1 MIALTI
7 AEISAA
13 VDGKTVIPAGISAT
27 PETVVSGEVQTDS
40 REITPGGIF
49 VARRGKAT
57 DGHLF
62 AEKAHELG
70 AALLIVE
77 RELDVPLPQI
87 IVADATIALSDL
99 AREVVARVHALG
111 QLQVVA
117 ITGSNGK
124 TTTKNLVAA
133 MAAKLGPTV
142 ASEKS
147 FNNEVGAPLTMLR
160 ITEDTR
166 FLITE
171 MGANAPGDIAK
182 LVNVAKP
189 DIGVVLMVGM
199 AHAGGFGGIAVTAK
213 SKAEMVTS
221 LPPTA
226 IAVLNG
232 DDPRVAAM
240 AEETDAE
247 VRYFGS
253 GQRVS
258 ATDIETGSFGS
269 TFNLVIGE
277 KQQPVRFKVLG
288 EHHIANALAAA
299 TVADALGLSLETI
312 VETLEETV
320 KPARW
325 RMEVTRCRNNI
336 TVINDAYNAN
346 PDSMAAALKTL
357 AQIADPHGRTIAVL
371 GEMSELGEY
380 AGEEHDRVAL
390 LAVRLRID
398 QVVIVGENIRRMY
411 ISSINEGVWD
421 EQEAHYFTDQDSAL
435 AYLSEQVRQ
444 NDTVLIKSSNAAG
457 LRFLGDKLGEALA

>member
-49 VARRGKAT
+49 VARRGEAT

>member
-49 VARRGKAT
+49 VARRGEAT

-99 AREVVARVHALG
+99 AREVVARVHAHG

-435 AYLSEQVRQ
+435 A
-444 NDTVLIKSSNAAG
+444 
-457 LRFLGDKLGEALA
+457 

>member
-1 MIALTI
+1 M
-7 AEISAA
+7 
-13 VDGKTVIPAGISAT
+13 IPAGISAT

-49 VARRGKAT
+49 VARRGEAT

>member
-13 VDGKTVIPAGISAT
+13 VDGKIVIPAGISVT

-49 VARRGKAT
+49 VARRGEAT

-70 AALLIVE
+70 AALLILE
-77 RELDVPLPQI
+77 RELDVKLPQI
-87 IVADATIALSDL
+87 IVADATLALSDL

-124 TTTKNLVAA
+124 TTTKNLVSA

-160 ITEDTR
+160 ISENTR

-182 LVNVAKP
+182 LVNIAKP

-299 TVADALGLSLETI
+299 TVADALGLSLDEI
-312 VETLEETV
+312 VATLEEVV

-325 RMEVTRCRNNI
+325 RMEVTHCRDNI

>member
-13 VDGKTVIPAGISAT
+13 VDGKIVIPAGISAT

-49 VARRGKAT
+49 VARRGEAT

-77 RELDVPLPQI
+77 RELDVKLPQI
-87 IVADATIALSDL
+87 IVADATLALSDL

-111 QLQVVA
+111 RLQVVA

-124 TTTKNLVAA
+124 TTTKNLVSA

-160 ITEDTR
+160 ISENTR

-277 KQQPVRFKVLG
+277 KQQPVRFK
-288 EHHIANALAAA
+288 H
-299 TVADALGLSLETI
+299 
-312 VETLEETV
+312 
-320 KPARW
+320 P
-325 RMEVTRCRNNI
+325 
-336 TVINDAYNAN
+336 
-346 PDSMAAALKTL
+346 
-357 AQIADPHGRTIAVL
+357 
-371 GEMSELGEY
+371 
-380 AGEEHDRVAL
+380 
-390 LAVRLRID
+390 
-398 QVVIVGENIRRMY
+398 
-411 ISSINEGVWD
+411 
-421 EQEAHYFTDQDSAL
+421 
-435 AYLSEQVRQ
+435 
-444 NDTVLIKSSNAAG
+444 
-457 LRFLGDKLGEALA
+457 